1 MNSNIPANSSRPI
14 GIIVAAGRGKRMGQT
29 KQLVLFKTSQGEK
42 PLIAAAF
49 DSISSV
55 CSKMIV
61 VLGHESQAVSDVLK
75 ERDFHTVQSDPD
87 QPMYESIRVGLREAR
102 RLDPT
107 SSVLFQPGDHPQVK
121 QTTLEAIREASI
133 AHETLAIIPEVNGKG
148 GHPVLI
154 PANLIESLITYCG
167 DGGLR
172 QYWLNNPEICLRIEV
187 DDPQSIYD
195 VDRPEDI
202 R

>member
-1 MNSNIPANSSRPI
+1 MTSNNAVKSNKPI

-29 KQLVLFKTSQGEK
+29 KQLVMIKTQQGDK

-61 VLGHESQAVSDVLK
+61 VLGHESQTVSNALK
-75 ERDFHTVQSDPD
+75 QRDFHIVQSDPD
-87 QPMYESIRVGLREAR
+87 APMYESIRAGLAEAR
-102 RLDPT
+102 RLFPT
-107 SSVLFQPGDHPQVK
+107 SSILLQPGDHPEVGQA
-121 QTTLEAIREASI
+121 TLEAIKA
-133 AHETLAIIPEVNGKG
+133 AFNNKTLAIIPTVNGKG

-154 PANLIESLITYCG
+154 PANLIESLIAYSG

-172 QYWLNNPEICLRIEV
+172 QYWQDNPELSIRIEV
-187 DDPQSIYD
+187 DDPLSIYD

-202 R
+202 K

>member
-1 MNSNIPANSSRPI
+1 MTSDIPDNANRSI
-14 GIIVAAGRGKRMGQT
+14 GIIVAAGRGKRMGRT
-29 KQLVLFKTSQGEK
+29 KQLVLIKTAQGDL

-49 DSISSV
+49 DSISDV

-61 VLGHESQAVSDVLK
+61 VLGHESQAVSDALK
-75 ERDFHTVQSDPD
+75 DRNFISLQSDPD
-87 QPMYESIRVGLREAR
+87 QSMYESIRVGLQEAK
-102 RLDPT
+102 RLDPS
-107 SSVLFQPGDHPQVK
+107 SSVLLQPGDHPQVK
-121 QTTLEAIREASI
+121 QTTLEAIRAASI
-133 AHETLAIIPEVNGKG
+133 VHETRAIIPTVNGKG

-154 PANLIESLITYCG
+154 PANLIEELITYSGEC
-167 DGGLR
+167 GLR
-172 QYWLNNPEICLRIEV
+172 QYWLDNPETCLRIAV